1 MQIQAPLE
9 QLFQAGDAAQVKK
22 GTKAP
27 GRVRPLQMLLYGLGY
42 GGALKWSSYRADGD
56 YGGSTTAALAAFK
69 TANKLAGD
77 GTSLD
82 GDTLQLLLDRYK
94 LVPLLREIDAAQVSN
109 TVDQLFSGPSGTGKA
124 AQLAQAAGISFAG
137 TTPTAAEVN
146 QAMDALTPTYGP
158 DWKTAAYEGQ
168 NGGEPGIA
176 TETSRYT
183 VADNWVRIRFRR
195 KNKGVWTLGSD
206 TPLAFI
212 QNNERILESTGLSAS
227 SIRVITPVSANE
239 GNLNAINS
247 WDDCFMTFGMFQWTL
262 GQKGN
267 KGELPALLKRVKE
280 DEPALFQQYFGQ
292 YGVDV
297 VDTNKSTGYLSLNGE
312 KVNTVAEKEKFR
324 KGPLWAFRFWVS
336 GLDDRLKKIQ
346 VEHALDR
353 INSFWTNDN
362 YRPLNKFYI
371 SDLVTSEYG
380 ICLLLD
386 HHVNRPGHLMSYA
399 IGKKDIVGQALKK
412 AGLADSKPHTWTTAE
427 EKRLIEAYLPLR
439 YASSMTHGQQR
450 AQKIKGYLD
459 KGLLSDERFSYQP
472 TPITTGERGLDGSGT
487 LEEYS
492 LIDFAEYEQRE
503 GIAGGDE

>member
-9 QLFQAGDAAQVKK
+9 HLFQSGDATQVKK

-42 GGALKWSSYRADGD
+42 GGALKWSSFRADGD

-69 TANKLAGD
+69 AANNLPGD
-77 GTSLD
+77 GTSLNA
-82 GDTLQLLLDRYK
+82 DTLQLLLDRYK
-94 LVPLLREIDAAQVSN
+94 LLPLLRELAAALTAN
-109 TVDQLFSGPSGTGKA
+109 TSDQLFSGPSGTGKA
-124 AQLAQAAGISFAG
+124 AQLAQAAGMSFAG
-137 TTPTAAEVN
+137 PVPSTNELN
-146 QAMDALTPTYGP
+146 QVLAKLTPTLGP
-158 DWKTAAYEGQ
+158 DWKTAAYEGDS
-168 NGGEPGIA
+168 GGEPAIA
-176 TETSRYT
+176 TESSRYT

-206 TPLAFI
+206 TPLRFI
-212 QNNERILESTGLSAS
+212 QNNEDLLENTGLSAS

-247 WDDCFMTFGMFQWTL
+247 WDNCFMTFGMFQWTL

-280 DEPALFQQYFGQ
+280 EEPSLFQQYFGQ
-292 YGVDV
+292 YGIDV

-386 HHVNRPGHLMSYA
+386 HHVNRPGHLMSFA

-412 AGLADSKPHTWTTAE
+412 AGLADSKPSTWTTAE
-427 EKRLIEAYLPLR
+427 EQKLIAAYLPLR
-439 YASSMTHGQQR
+439 FASSMTHSQQR

-459 KGLLSDERFSYQP
+459 KGLLSAERFSFQP
-472 TPITTGERGLDGSGT
+472 TPITTGERGLDGTST

-492 LIDFAEYEQRE
+492 LIDFEEYEQRE
-503 GIAGGDE
+503 GITGDDE

>member
-1 MQIQAPLE
+1 MQIKTPLE
-9 QLFQAGDAAQVKK
+9 QLFQSGGAAEVKK
-22 GTKAP
+22 GRKSP
-27 GRVRPLQMLLYGLGY
+27 GQVRPLQMLLYGLGY
-42 GGALKWSSYRADGD
+42 GRALKWASYRADGD

-69 TANKLAGD
+69 SANKLSAD
-77 GTSLD
+77 GTRLD
-82 GDTLQLLLDRYK
+82 NETLQLLIDRYK
-94 LVPLLREIDAAQVSN
+94 LLPLLREIAAAQASN
-109 TVDQLFSGPSGTGKA
+109 TTNQLFSGPSGTGKTKELA
-124 AQLAQAAGISFAG
+124 RATGATFSGSIPTVDELQQLMAS
-137 TTPTAAEVN
+137 
-146 QAMDALTPTYGP
+146 LTSAYGP
-158 DWKTAAYEGQ
+158 DWQTAAYEGDD
-168 NGGEPGIA
+168 GGEPVIA
-176 TETSRYT
+176 SDASRHT

-206 TPLAFI
+206 TPLDFI
-212 QNNERILESTGLSAS
+212 QNNGALLESSGLSAS

-247 WDDCFMTFGMFQWTL
+247 WDDSFMTFGMFQWTL
-262 GQKGN
+262 GQGNN
-267 KGELPALLKRVKE
+267 KGELPALLKRIKE
-280 DEPALFQQYFGQ
+280 EEPTLFQRYFGQ

-297 VDTNKSTGYLSLNGE
+297 VGTNKSTGYLSLNGE

-336 GLDDRLKKIQ
+336 GLDPRLKKIQ

-371 SDLVTSEYG
+371 SDLITSEYG

-412 AGLADSKPHTWTTAE
+412 AGLADTKPYTWTTAE
-427 EKRLIEAYLPLR
+427 EKKLLEAYLPLR

-450 AQKIKGYLD
+450 AQKIKAYRD
-459 KGLLSDERFSYQP
+459 KGLLSDERFSYKPAP
-472 TPITTGERGLDGSGT
+472 TSVDRDLDVGGQQD
-487 LEEYS
+487 YA
-492 LIDFAEYEQRE
+492 LIDFKEYEQRDDP
-503 GIAGGDE
+503 AGDQQ